1 MLLSDAPLLHAEL
14 VLLVDD
20 DQAEVGELDVLL
32 DQRLRADG
40 EVDLSVGQVLEQSS
54 PRVSRLVRL
63 VNSSILTPLSLQQVA
78 RA

>member
-1 MLLSDAPLLHAEL
+1 MPLALEHGPLPHAEL

-40 EVDLSVGQVLEQSS
+40 DVHLALGELPPDRSARCLLRAVGEQLD
-54 PRVSRLVRL
+54 RHA
-63 VNSSILTPLSLQQVA
+63 SIPSA
-78 RA
+78 DC